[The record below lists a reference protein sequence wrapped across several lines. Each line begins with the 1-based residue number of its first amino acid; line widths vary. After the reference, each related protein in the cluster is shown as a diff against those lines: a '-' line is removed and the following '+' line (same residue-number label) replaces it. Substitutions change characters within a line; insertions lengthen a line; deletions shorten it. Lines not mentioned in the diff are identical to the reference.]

1 VSFQSIILQQHRY
14 RLFDGYMSHYDS
26 IMSEAANYARNG
38 NPFMA
43 GFVSGSADT
52 DVAIDTASIAL
63 GAYGAGTRLMPALNN
78 TLNYTGRITR
88 ANIFG
93 RGYVLAPTFGEMAFV
108 GEGTASMAANV
119 VESWGGRNIKPAS
132 NAPYKLFTPY
142 AQGNKANLAYSGVNV
157 VKSGKINLNVVL
169 KDASR
174 IRIKSKNPSQNL
186 TEAGFQYSKHASRHP
201 RWGEIKSNNIE
212 KNKVAA
218 ENIKDIM
225 DVNGD
230 FNVVANESGIKFLE
244 KFHPDGRGIRLQ
256 MDGSFKGFLD
266 KLSPS
271 PYPNPKY

>member
-1 VSFQSIILQQHRY
+1 
-14 RLFDGYMSHYDS
+14 
-26 IMSEAANYARNG
+26 
-38 NPFMA
+38 
-43 GFVSGSADT
+43 
-52 DVAIDTASIAL
+52 
-63 GAYGAGTRLMPALNN
+63 
-78 TLNYTGRITR
+78 
-88 ANIFG
+88 
-93 RGYVLAPTFGEMAFV
+93 
-108 GEGTASMAANV
+108 
-119 VESWGGRNIKPAS
+119 
-132 NAPYKLFTPY
+132 
-142 AQGNKANLAYSGVNV
+142 VNV